1 MIVNASLDTL
11 ASRLTRLALHVK
23 LDPVRRGGAETE
35 AHLVERSQAG
45 DRAAFEE
52 LIRRHADRLYAV
64 LLRFLGDPDDAAEA
78 SQEAFLRA
86 WRSVG
91 RFQNRSQFFTW
102 LCRIGLNE
110 AKRLG
115 AKRAARSSVT
125 SIEDEAV
132 PEAPDW
138 SEAPHSRLDQGE
150 LREVLERAVRGLPV
164 EYRAPVI
171 LRDVEGL
178 TTKQAAAIMG
188 IREAAFKSRLHRARL
203 AVRQAVDEYVLEGEQ

>member
-1 MIVNASLDTL
+1 MIVNASLGTL
-11 ASRLTRLALHVK
+11 DTRLALHVK

-45 DRAAFEE
+45 DQAAFEE

-91 RFQNRSQFFTW
+91 RFQGRSQFFTW

-115 AKRAARSSVT
+115 AKRAARTRVT

-150 LREVLERAVRGLPV
+150 LREVLERAVRGLPL

-203 AVRQAVDEYVLEGEQ
+203 AVRRAVDEYLLEGEQ

>member
-1 MIVNASLDTL
+1 MNASLETL
-11 ASRLTRLALHVK
+11 ALRLMRPALPVK
-23 LDPVRRGGAETE
+23 LEPVRPGGAETE

-45 DRAAFEE
+45 DPAAFEE

-91 RFQNRSQFFTW
+91 RFQSRSQFFTW
-102 LCRIGLNE
+102 LYRIGLNE

-138 SEAPHSRLDQGE
+138 SEAPQSRLDQGE

-164 EYRAPVI
+164 EYRAPLI

-188 IREAAFKSRLHRARL
+188 LREAAFKSRLHRARL
-203 AVRQAVDEYVLEGEQ
+203 AVRRTVDEYLLEGER

>member
-1 MIVNASLDTL
+1 MNASLDT
-11 ASRLTRLALHVK
+11 RLTRLALHVK

-91 RFQNRSQFFTW
+91 GFQGRSQFFTW

-203 AVRQAVDEYVLEGEQ
+203 AVRQAVDEYVLEGE

>member
-1 MIVNASLDTL
+1 VNASLDT
-11 ASRLTRLALHVK
+11 RLTRLALHVK

-91 RFQNRSQFFTW
+91 GFQGRSQFFTW

-203 AVRQAVDEYVLEGEQ
+203 AVRQAVDEYVLEGE